1 MKKSAPAI
9 AHCALA
15 RIGGRLQMRKIRIAL
30 VLATALLV
38 VLFTG
43 IARAEICVV
52 ADPTGTP
59 LNVRERPSQRAP
71 IIGALNNKITVLTKM
86 SRGAWVYTVPHEAP
100 GKSGWVWRKFIDCS
114 PPVPKLPEGIDIA
127 WRCDGMIIAI
137 IEKELEGVSRG
148 GTYLRDDIERTV
160 WIYNPLRLPLPS
172 TFVFKQYETAH
183 PYSTWGAELVGG
195 QCQEVFFGTALEDRL
210 PEKIRNLAKIV
221 RLEKSD
227 EFKRCIK
234 ENPDK
239 HQMCRDT
246 ADKKLEGR
254 KEAERVDDREC
265 DCDRSDKKCIRKY
278 CKDRR

>member
-1 MKKSAPAI
+1 MTVSEIP
-9 AHCALA
+9 H
-15 RIGGRLQMRKIRIAL
+15 RNIAL
-30 VLATALLV
+30 VLAAALLL

-43 IARAEICVV
+43 IARAEVCVV

-71 IIGALNNKITVLTKM
+71 IIGALNNEITVLTKM
-86 SRGAWVYTVPHEAP
+86 SRGDWVHIVPHKGP
-100 GKSGWVWRKFIDCS
+100 GKSGWVWRKFIDCL
-114 PPVPKLPEGIDIA
+114 PVPKLPEGIDIA

-137 IEKELEGVSRG
+137 IEKELKGVSRG
-148 GTYLRDDIERTV
+148 GTYLSDDIERTV

-210 PEKIRNLAKIV
+210 PERIRNLAKIV

-246 ADKKLEGR
+246 ADKKL
-254 KEAERVDDREC
+254 AERVDDREC

-278 CKDRR
+278 CKD